1 MPRKRYDVL
10 LLGGGTA
17 CGYAA
22 AAFRERDKNST
33 LAIITA
39 DDQPPYDRP
48 PLSKKFIV
56 RDDFTPEDIH
66 AKEPSFYLQ
75 NNVDLMLET
84 EIAAIDTEAKEV
96 ILANGS
102 KVEFGKALYAL
113 GSSPV
118 ELEALADAPNT
129 SVLRTTDDAVR
140 LRAMIS
146 AADRVA
152 LVGGGYIGAEAAA
165 ALAGKGAQV
174 TIIEKGDSVWSLFP
188 SKTAAQ
194 AVHRYLEEMGVRILT
209 NQTAVERAEKLLRT
223 DKGEDVPAD
232 VVVVCVGARPNI
244 SLAKQAGL
252 EMGESGVKA
261 SSTLQTSDPNI
272 WVAGDVAEYPDIV
285 IKRDARIEHHLHAK
299 WTGEHAGRALAG
311 EIRAYRKVPYFFSD
325 VGDLSMILRGDP
337 QPDNQVFLFG
347 DPREPAFTELYLT
360 NDGNIAGLVDLRKD
374 YKAQEP
380 IDELFERLILEEA
393 NLSSRLDDL
402 RNPSFNLLD
411 LNR

>member
-1 MPRKRYDVL
+1 MARKRYDVL

-33 LAIITA
+33 VAIITA

-56 RDDFTPEDIH
+56 RDDFTPKDIH
-66 AKEPSFYLQ
+66 AKDPSFYDE
-75 NNVDLMLET
+75 NGIDLMLNT
-84 EIAAIDTEAKEV
+84 DIAGIDTEAKEV
-96 ILANGS
+96 ILGDGS
-102 KVEFGKALYAL
+102 KVGYGKALYAL

-118 ELEALADAPNT
+118 ELKPLAGAPNT

-140 LRAMIS
+140 LRAMILS
-146 AADRVA
+146 ADKVV

-165 ALAGKGAQV
+165 ALAGKGADV
-174 TIIEKGDSVWSLFP
+174 TIIERGDSVWNLFP
-188 SKTAAQ
+188 SKAAAR
-194 AVHRYLEEMGVRILT
+194 AVHRYLEAMGVRILT
-209 NQTAVERAEKLLRT
+209 NQTAVERVDKLLRT

-232 VVVVCVGARPNI
+232 VVVVCVGAKPNVY
-244 SLAKQAGL
+244 LAEQAGL

-261 SSTLQTSDPNI
+261 SSALQSSDPKL
-272 WVAGDVAEYPDIV
+272 WVAGDVAEYPDI
-285 IKRDARIEHHLHAK
+285 ITKRNTRIEHHLHAK

-311 EIRAYRKVPYFFSD
+311 DTKAYRKVPYFFSD

-337 QPDNQVFLFG
+337 QPHHQVFLFG
-347 DPREPAFTELYLT
+347 DPHEPAFTELYLT
-360 NDGNIAGLVDLRKD
+360 NDGNIAGLVDLRTD

-393 NLSSRLDDL
+393 NLANRLDDL

-411 LNR
+411 LKG

>member
-22 AAFRERDKNST
+22 AAFREHDPNST
-33 LAIITA
+33 VAIITA

-66 AKEPSFYLQ
+66 AKDSTFYAE
-75 NNVDLMLET
+75 NNVDLLLDT
-84 EIAAIDTEAKEV
+84 EIAGIDAEAKEV
-96 ILANGS
+96 ILGDGS
-102 KVEFGKALYAL
+102 KVEYGKALYAL

-118 ELEALADAPNT
+118 ELKPLANAPNT
-129 SVLRTTDDAVR
+129 STLRTTDDAVR

-146 AADRVA
+146 SANKVA

-174 TIIEKGDSVWSLFP
+174 TIVEKGDSVWSLFP
-188 SKTAAQ
+188 SRAAAQ

-209 NQTAVERAEKLLRT
+209 NQTVVERDDALLRT
-223 DKGEDVPAD
+223 DTGESIPAD
-232 VVVVCVGARPNI
+232 VVVVCVGAKPNV
-244 SLAKQAGL
+244 SLAERAGL
-252 EMGESGVKA
+252 EMGSSGVRA
-261 SSTLQTSDPNI
+261 TSALQTSDPNV

-285 IKRDARIEHHLHAK
+285 IKRDTRIEHHLHAK
-299 WTGEHAGRALAG
+299 WTGEHVGRALAG
-311 EIRAYRKVPYFFSD
+311 ETKAYRKVPYFFSD

-337 QPDNQVFLFG
+337 RPEHQVFRFG
-347 DPREPAFTELYLT
+347 DPDEPAFTELYLT
-360 NDGNIAGLVDLRKD
+360 SDGNLAGIVDLRKD

-380 IDELFERLILEEA
+380 IDEMFERLLLQEA
-393 NLSSRLDDL
+393 NLSNRLDDL
-402 RNPSFNLLD
+402 RNSSFNLLD
-411 LNR
+411 LNG